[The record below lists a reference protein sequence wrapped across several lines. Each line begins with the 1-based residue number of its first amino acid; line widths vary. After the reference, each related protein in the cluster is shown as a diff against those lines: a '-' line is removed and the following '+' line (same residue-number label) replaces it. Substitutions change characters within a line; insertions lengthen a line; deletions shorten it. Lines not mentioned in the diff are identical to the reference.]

1 MIRLNGENFFKNLK
15 IWKGHYAVFGSVE
28 WPFYESKNWIL
39 TFLLMLPGKT
49 LPQGLTITFQAE
61 EHDSFFSQLFF
72 QNLFAQQKVGDKTL
86 ESD

>member
-1 MIRLNGENFFKNLK
+1 
-15 IWKGHYAVFGSVE
+15 
-28 WPFYESKNWIL
+28 
-39 TFLLMLPGKT
+39 MLPGKT

-72 QNLFAQQKVGDKTL
+72 QNLFPQQKVGDKTL